1 MGIDKKFRH
10 VTKALK
16 VLMKNVQPT
25 EDIEVDENELED
37 MLAKAKEQQDKE
49 YLESAKAAK
58 SSKTKVYSPPT
69 FSPFLC
75 TEGISFRVNQKPEVP
90 TRTIPCSWTLMPPLP
105 QISKSWIRTRPL
117 PRLKRGALQLQRP
130 RHQPRKLLQKK
141 HLQKGRERRSR

>member
-37 MLAKAKEQQDKE
+37 MLVKAKEQQDKE

-58 SSKTKVYSPPT
+58 ASKAKVYPPLT
-69 FSPFLC
+69 FSR
-75 TEGISFRVNQKPEVP
+75 IS
-90 TRTIPCSWTLMPPLP
+90 
-105 QISKSWIRTRPL
+105 
-117 PRLKRGALQLQRP
+117 
-130 RHQPRKLLQKK
+130 
-141 HLQKGRERRSR
+141 